1 MKDGKTYIIVYQA
14 IRQTMTNNVP
24 IGIESPSKSYRIRMQ
39 NISFYNVICALL
51 EIEPKSAKQQLRKKN
66 DETQEKQKP
75 KRSDYK
81 NFQAA

>member
-24 IGIESPSKSYRIRMQ
+24 IGIESPSKSYRIRRQ

-51 EIEPKSAKQQLRKKN
+51 EIEQKPAKQQPRKKT
-66 DETQEKQKP
+66 DETQEKRKP